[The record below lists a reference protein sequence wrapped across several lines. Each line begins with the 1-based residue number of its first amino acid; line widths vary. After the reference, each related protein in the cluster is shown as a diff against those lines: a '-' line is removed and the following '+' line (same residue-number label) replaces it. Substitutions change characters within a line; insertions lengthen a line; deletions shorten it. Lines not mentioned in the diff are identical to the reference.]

1 MLLDHAKADATM
13 TADRAAGARRE
24 ILKLVDIRKSY
35 GPLEVLRG
43 VSLSVARGEVLAIIG
58 ASGSGKSTLLRC
70 VNLLEEPTAGEIRFE
85 DNTVEYRK
93 RRWNWQGAAALRS
106 LRASVGMV
114 FQSYNLWPHKT
125 VLENVI
131 EAPMLVSRVPR
142 VEAIAMAESLLSG
155 IGLADKRNEY
165 PSRLSG
171 GQQQRVAI
179 IRALAMQ
186 PKIML
191 FDEVTSALD
200 PELVGEVLDL
210 MTALAEQGMTMLVV
224 THEMGFAQHVSHRTA
239 FFHGGRVAE
248 IGPSHQVLTAPQN
261 DRTRQFL
268 SRVLHRQGLA
278 PPSVEDA

>member
-1 MLLDHAKADATM
+1 MKSSTGQERPVILDL
-13 TADRAAGARRE
+13 
-24 ILKLVDIRKSY
+24 IDIHKSF

-43 VSLSVARGEVLAIIG
+43 VSLSVGRGEVLAIIG

-70 VNLLEEPTAGEIRFE
+70 VNLLELPSAGRIVFE
-85 DNTVEYRK
+85 GKPVDYQPK
-93 RRWNWQGAAALRS
+93 GPSWRRAAALRG
-106 LRASVGMV
+106 LRASIGMV

-131 EAPMLVSRVPR
+131 EAPMLVKGVARDQAVADA
-142 VEAIAMAESLLSG
+142 EALLAD
-155 IGLADKRNEY
+155 IGLVDKRNEY

-179 IRALAMQ
+179 IRALAMK
-186 PKIML
+186 PKMML

-239 FFHGGRVAE
+239 FFHDGVIAE
-248 IGPSHQVLTAPQN
+248 LGPSEQVLAAPQN
-261 DRTRQFL
+261 ERTRQFL
-268 SRVLHRQGLA
+268 SRVLHRRTIDPLPA
-278 PPSVEDA
+278 EARPATRSSEDP